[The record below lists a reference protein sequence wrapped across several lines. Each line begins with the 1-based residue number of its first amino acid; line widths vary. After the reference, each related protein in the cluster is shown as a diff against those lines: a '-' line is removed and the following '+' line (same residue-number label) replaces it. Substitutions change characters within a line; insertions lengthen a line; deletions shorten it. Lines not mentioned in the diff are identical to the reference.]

1 MLALIGLNGLTR
13 GEKVSERQGGRHAIK
28 KTASAYSSVMRK
40 RFTQTVLNMV
50 LIAFFI
56 IGFCLGFYIL
66 SLPIM
71 ASMYTGAGLAMLPLL
86 MYLRKG

>member
-1 MLALIGLNGLTR
+1 MGSL
-13 GEKVSERQGGRHAIK
+13 GERRFQKDRGGRDAIK

-71 ASMYTGAGLAMLPLL
+71 ASMFTGAGLAMLPLL
-86 MYLRKG
+86 MFLRKG

>member
-1 MLALIGLNGLTR
+1 
-13 GEKVSERQGGRHAIK
+13 
-28 KTASAYSSVMRK
+28 MRK

-71 ASMYTGAGLAMLPLL
+71 ASMFTGAGLAMLPLL
-86 MYLRKG
+86 MFLRKG